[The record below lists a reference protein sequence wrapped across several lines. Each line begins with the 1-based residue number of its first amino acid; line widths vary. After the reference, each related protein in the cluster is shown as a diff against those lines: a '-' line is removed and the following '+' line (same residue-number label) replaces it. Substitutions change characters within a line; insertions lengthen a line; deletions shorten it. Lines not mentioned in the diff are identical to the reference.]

1 MADIKTRPAMDKPKA
16 LNRDFVPKEA
26 GSIWK
31 AHHDQQ
37 EAQRGPKE
45 RGSVQYATN
54 QVETTGRRSA
64 LAAADGGRR
73 AIRQIKKRHD
83 RAEPVGQEKTATE
96 PKKNNPSADGAYQ
109 SSPYDSHYP
118 SARREGTRQ
127 TAEQHRVELGR
138 QKAVEDHFESASS
151 LEIHSS
157 FEVPRPRTG
166 QYDVHPPHSPQ
177 SVPLEQGRKKAVR
190 DAVKKRQV
198 AQRVLDGHGADS
210 SVEQAVVAPAKVNR
224 PQIKIRQSQFGAAAH
239 RQRSIKTA
247 MSEKGAEPI
256 HGAAEKAMQK
266 ARQTVQRRLQRKMAM
281 QSAGSTQ
288 RGVHQLA
295 QWAAAAAKAIVHTV
309 KAAVSG
315 LFAAGGGVVVLIL
328 LLLLIMVG
336 AIAASPFGILF
347 SNESSTPDAVPISAA
362 IAQVNYDFNAQLE
375 ALQGADTYDAVT
387 IAGEMADW
395 VDVLAVFA
403 VKTAGSNDVDAT
415 DVVTMDADRVNRLKA
430 VFSDMNTI
438 TSTVETIHHADS
450 DPDDDTDDSW
460 TEKILHIT
468 ITGKTAAEM
477 VTEYG
482 FTAQQMT
489 AVDELLA
496 QRDMLEELIG
506 NLTAISADAADIF
519 RNLPADLAPE
529 RRAVIKAAC
538 SLVGKVNYFWGGKSL
553 VMGWDSRWGTLQKV
567 TADGSSSTGTYR
579 PYGLDCSGFVDWVFY
594 NATDDEY
601 IIGHGGG
608 AASQHTYCTA
618 ISWADALPGDLVF
631 YPDDTHV
638 GIVAGWD
645 ENGNIFIVHC
655 SSGYNNVVIT
665 GKEGFASIGRPIH
678 FTE

>member
-45 RGSVQYATN
+45 RGSVQYATD

-73 AIRQIKKRHD
+73 AIWQIKKRHD

-96 PKKNNPSADGAYQ
+96 PKKNNASVDGVYQ
-109 SSPYDSHYP
+109 SCPYGSHYP
-118 SARREGTRQ
+118 SARRDGTRQ
-127 TAEQHRVELGR
+127 TVEQHRVALGR
-138 QKAVEDHFESASS
+138 QNVVEEHFRSASS
-151 LEIHSS
+151 SESHSS
-157 FEVPRPRTG
+157 FEVPRARMS
-166 QYDVHPPHSPQ
+166 QYDVPASPQ
-177 SVPLEQGRKKAVR
+177 STPLEQRRKKAVR
-190 DAVKKRQV
+190 DVVKKRQV

-224 PQIKIRQSQFGAAAH
+224 PHIKIRQSQFGAAAH
-239 RQRSIKTA
+239 GHRTIKLA

-288 RGVHQLA
+288 RGVRQLG
-295 QWAAAAAKAIVHTV
+295 QWVAAAAKAIVHTV

-315 LFAAGGGVVVLIL
+315 LFAAGGSVVVLIL

-362 IAQVNYDFNAQLE
+362 IAQVNYDFNSQLE
-375 ALQGADTYDAVT
+375 ALQGADTYDDVT

-395 VDVLAVFA
+395 VDVLVIFA
-403 VKTAGSNDVDAT
+403 VKTAGSNDVDVT

-430 VFSDMNTI
+430 VFSDMNII

-468 ITGKTAAEM
+468 ITGKPAAEM

-506 NLTAISADAADIF
+506 NLTAISADAADIL

-529 RRAVIKAAC
+529 RREVIKTAC

-553 VMGWDSRWGTLQKV
+553 VMGWDSRWGTVQKV
-567 TADGSSSTGTYR
+567 TADGSPSTGTCR

-594 NATDDEY
+594 NATDGNY

-608 AASQHTYCTA
+608 AASQHTYCAA
-618 ISWADALPGDLVF
+618 IPWADALPGDLAF

-638 GIVAGWD
+638 GIVVGWD
-645 ENGNIFIVHC
+645 ENGNILIVHC
-655 SSGYNNVVIT
+655 ASGYNNVVIT
-665 GKEGFASIGRPIH
+665 GKEGFASIGRPL
-678 FTE
+678 FFAE